1 LTDTANVTSWTIVG
15 GPEEDLYPPGGKDAV
30 IWTWEIERDG
40 ERRTI
45 QIVMSRTLLAA
56 TAHPSDDAATA
67 RETKGRNY
75 VEAVL
80 DRADPPRSREANT
93 GHSLVDT
100 LLDSHEYV

>member
-1 LTDTANVTSWTIVG
+1 MSDWTIVA
-15 GPEEDLYPPGGKDAV
+15 GPEELLYPPGGKDAV
-30 IWTWEIERDG
+30 IWTWEIERAG
-40 ERRTI
+40 ERRKI

-56 TAHPSDDAATA
+56 TGHPSDDAATA

-80 DRADPPRSREANT
+80 DRDDPPRSREANI

-100 LLDSHEYV
+100 LLDSGEYV